1 MVLGMS
7 GTGKYLSKRFNEL
20 RDMAYE
26 DESLLSDDE
35 KAFAETS
42 SMTVKNQNVVGMFEI
57 EAQPDP
63 WYDSMPGKLLDVRR
77 LNDRTLPEEKN
88 KN

>member
-1 MVLGMS
+1 MS
-7 GTGKYLSKRFNEL
+7 GSGKYLSKRFNEL

-42 SMTVKNQNVVGMFEI
+42 SMTVKNQNPIGMFEI

-88 KN
+88 K